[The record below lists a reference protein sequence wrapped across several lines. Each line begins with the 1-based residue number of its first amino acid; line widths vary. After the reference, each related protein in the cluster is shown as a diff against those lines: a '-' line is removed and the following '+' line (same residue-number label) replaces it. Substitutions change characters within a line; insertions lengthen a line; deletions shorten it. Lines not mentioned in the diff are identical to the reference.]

1 MRGARLEERQQ
12 IEVLP
17 DLDELSLA
25 NVAHQD
31 DGQVNFVPGLTLWDD
46 AGHLSVTT
54 PVCTYSQQS
63 FVPSSLVT
71 TFVGLMPNPAV

>member
-1 MRGARLEERQQ
+1 MERDRTCPRGRAPAAPSPDLGIEPMRGAGLEERQQ

-31 DGQVNFVPGLTLWDD
+31 DGQVEF
-46 AGHLSVTT
+46 
-54 PVCTYSQQS
+54 CTRAY
-63 FVPSSLVT
+63 
-71 TFVGLMPNPAV
+71 FVG

>member
-31 DGQVNFVPGLTLWDD
+31 DGQVEF
-46 AGHLSVTT
+46 
-54 PVCTYSQQS
+54 CTRAY
-63 FVPSSLVT
+63 
-71 TFVGLMPNPAV
+71 FVG